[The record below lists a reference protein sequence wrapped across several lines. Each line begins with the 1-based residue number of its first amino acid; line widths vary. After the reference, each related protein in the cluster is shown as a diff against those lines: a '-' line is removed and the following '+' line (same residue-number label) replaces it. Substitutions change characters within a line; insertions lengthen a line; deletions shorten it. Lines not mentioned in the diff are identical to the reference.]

1 MEGWVTCSDY
11 ISEIILNTAGGLK
24 NAASR
29 NIGKQRELIES
40 PDRFRNLLQEMPPGE
55 MPATGG
61 RYSDSDMKTIK
72 SLLNL
77 HRGELREWDGVW
89 ELRHGPLP
97 TRAGTPTL
105 WQSQFLPPHPVEV
118 FDGAVSIVL
127 MPASGGGGNTEEHY
141 VRVACVYRLADLFFD
156 YGEQHTAADLYDVY
170 LELRIFAHVRNH
182 TRPRTCQIGFVS
194 KQ

>member
-1 MEGWVTCSDY
+1 MVLS
-11 ISEIILNTAGGLK
+11 TADGLK

-29 NIGKQRELIES
+29 NIGKQRELVES

-55 MPATGG
+55 MLATGG

-97 TRAGTPTL
+97 TRASTPTL
-105 WQSQFLPPHPVEV
+105 WQKQFLPPHSH
-118 FDGAVSIVL
+118 DGAVPTVL
-127 MPASGGGGNTEEHY
+127 SSPATGGGGGNTEEY
-141 VRVACVYRLADLFFD
+141 FMRVASVFGIADLFYD
-156 YGEQHTAADLYDVY
+156 IGEQHTA
-170 LELRIFAHVRNH
+170 E
-182 TRPRTCQIGFVS
+182 
-194 KQ
+194 